1 MRRYRRPLRPDRE
14 VGALRVAVSLV
25 LPLVLLALRSAAAEA
40 PPFALDVVASASQEV
55 ALTVPPN
62 GLAPLTIIRTSPTGA
77 PLAVDLVLSEFTGEQ
92 GNSISVDL
100 SIPGEPKR
108 QKQPQ
113 QKGVRV
119 SGPLLP
125 IRLAVPKLPTGGKY
139 TGRLILISGAKDLLV
154 WKVVLIGPGGF
165 RPATLLL
172 DRGAVTINVTQP
184 LIRWHNTH
192 CFPRLGSW
200 RPLCWG
206 PTEEPHFSVHLRE
219 KSGQWLLEGVTVRL
233 EQATKAPA
241 QGFDLNRNLAFW
253 FNDVA
258 IADFGASPAQGERVI
273 PVNAQG
279 TVRMALRNLS
289 AGEYN
294 AILRFQAANSVDD
307 DGQRLALTVQV
318 RHPIWWAISMLLVAL
333 FLSFLATKFVGMLRQ
348 RAAFLQQLR
357 EIRPPW
363 LSQDQPVLPVV
374 WVRALLRQAEE
385 LSERFWLT
393 GQSQIDTRL
402 GQVSGLISV
411 LARVRQI
418 RQEFD
423 QHLPMDFVKVRAI
436 VALGRIVSRLDASPL
451 SEQTT
456 AQFMKELDALASW
469 IQTNQQQVCY
479 WAELSDAINVL
490 LAEVKLDAITDPIA
504 KPIVARLLTTLVNP
518 NVPPNLRAMMDLDG
532 DYARLKI
539 LWERRNT
546 SEFPLLLA
554 KEQAREPLAAIFHVA
569 DEETWKRMVQTPP
582 QQFRIAL
589 PQGIGLDP
597 IEAYD
602 PLIFKIEPA
611 ESDLARTHLFLH
623 GLRYEW
629 TFSLAQKSETL
640 VLNPVTAEPQVVQYM
655 PKPGILTVSVTIR
668 RNGEKKEVGP
678 SQALTIFR
686 SRDFGLWKAFERVDF
701 LAFAIAGVV
710 AIVSGLAMFYAKN
723 PSFGT
728 LQDYLSLFTWAA
740 GVDQGK
746 NFVQALQ
753 TYSTSPGKAS

>member
-1 MRRYRRPLRPDRE
+1 MDRGPHRPDRR
-14 VGALRVAVSLV
+14 VVAGLALT
-25 LPLVLLALRSAAAEA
+25 LVLLAVSTEAAEA
-40 PPFALDVVASASQEV
+40 PPFALDVAASASQEV

-62 GLAPLTIIRTSPTGA
+62 ALVPLTIIRTSQTGA
-77 PLAVDLVLSEFTGEQ
+77 PGSIDLLLSEFTGEQ

-108 QKQPQ
+108 QQ
-113 QKGVRV
+113 QRQQRGVKV

-139 TGRLILISGAKDLLV
+139 TGRLILIADGKDLLV
-154 WKVVLIGPGGF
+154 WKIVLTGLGGF

-172 DRGAVTINVTQP
+172 DRGAVTFNVTLP
-184 LIRWHNTH
+184 LIRWQTAH
-192 CFPRLGSW
+192 CLPQLGSW

-219 KSGQWLLEGVTVRL
+219 KSGQWLLERVAVRL
-233 EQATKAPA
+233 EQVTKAPA
-241 QGFDLNRNLAFW
+241 QGFDVNRNLAFW

-258 IADFGASPAQGERVI
+258 IADFGASPAPGERV
-273 PVNAQG
+273 VQVGAQA
-279 TVRMALRNLS
+279 TVRMALRNLN

-307 DGQRLALTVQV
+307 DGQRLVLAVQV
-318 RHPIWWAISMLLVAL
+318 RHPIWGAIGVLLVAL
-333 FLSFLATKFVGMLRQ
+333 ILSFLATKFVGMLRQ
-348 RAAFLQQLR
+348 RAAFLQRLR
-357 EIRPPW
+357 EIRPSW
-363 LSQDQPVLPVV
+363 LSQEPLVLPVV
-374 WVRALLRQAEE
+374 WVRALLRQAED
-385 LSERFWLT
+385 LSHRFWLT
-393 GQSQIDTRL
+393 GQSQIDARL

-423 QHLPMDFVKVRAI
+423 QYLPKDFVKVRAI
-436 VALGRIVSRLDASPL
+436 VALSRIISRLDASPL
-451 SEQTT
+451 SEQAT
-456 AQFMKELDALASW
+456 AQFVKELDALANW
-469 IQTNQQQVCY
+469 IQANQQQAYY
-479 WAELSDAINVL
+479 WAELSDAINDL

-504 KPIVARLLTTLVNP
+504 KPIFARLVTTLANP
-518 NVPPNLRAMMDLDG
+518 NMPPNLRAMMDLEG
-532 DYARLKI
+532 EYARLKI

-546 SEFPLLLA
+546 PEFPLLVA

-569 DEETWKRMVQTPP
+569 DEEAWRRLMQAPP
-582 QQFRIAL
+582 EQFQIVL
-589 PQGIGLDP
+589 PQAIGLDP

-602 PLIFKIEPA
+602 PLIFKLETTA
-611 ESDLARTHLFLH
+611 AVLAQTHLFLH

-629 TFSLAQKSETL
+629 TFRLEHKHGSL
-640 VLNPVTAEPQVVQYM
+640 VLKPVTTEPQVVQYM
-655 PKPGILTVSVTIR
+655 PKPGTLTVSVTIR
-668 RNGEKKEVGP
+668 RNGATKGVGP
-678 SQALTIFR
+678 TQLAAISR
-686 SRDFGLWKAFERVDF
+686 SRDFSLWKAFERVDF

-746 NFVQALQ
+746 NLVQALQ
-753 TYSTSPGKAS
+753 TYSSGKAS